1 MEGGLIFCSLSHR
14 FHSAEHYPL
23 RGSIDGYTERR
34 HYIIENDYDSE
45 FIYTGAQV
53 NSLYQLAPERVIHVG
68 TFSKTLAPFLRLGY
82 MVVPG
87 ELVPR
92 VKELQSRLYRRVN
105 THVQMAFNYLFEQ
118 GIYIKHVTAM
128 CKRYKERCSA

>member
-1 MEGGLIFCSLSHR
+1 MTDY
-14 FHSAEHYPL
+14 AK
-23 RGSIDGYTERR
+23 ERR

-92 VKELQSRLYRRVN
+92 VKGSNRVC
-105 THVQMAFNYLFEQ
+105 
-118 GIYIKHVTAM
+118 TAGSILM
-128 CKRYKERCSA
+128 YKWPLIIF